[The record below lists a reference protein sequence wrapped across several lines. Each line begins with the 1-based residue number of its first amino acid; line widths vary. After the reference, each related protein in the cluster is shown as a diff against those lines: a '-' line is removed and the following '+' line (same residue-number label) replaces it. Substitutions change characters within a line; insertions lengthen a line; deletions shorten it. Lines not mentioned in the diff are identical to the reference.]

1 MLVHPCQLLP
11 PLKKLL
17 HPLSQVMFSVYQEI
31 WPRCRNKSYMDMALI
46 ASMLQET
53 NYQENVEMGP
63 KFRIL

>member
-1 MLVHPCQLLP
+1 
-11 PLKKLL
+11 
-17 HPLSQVMFSVYQEI
+17 MFSVYQEI